1 MKKQITK
8 KEYKYFV
15 YDIPA
20 IMQYKIYAKNKIE
33 AKKILIEQ
41 AGYDLTGEPIFIE
54 SDFKD
59 AEPINI

>member
-1 MKKQITK
+1 MTKQITK

>member
-1 MKKQITK
+1 MKTK
-8 KEYKYFV
+8 KNKYFV

-20 IMQYKIYAKNKIE
+20 IMQYKIYAKNKTE

-54 SDFKD
+54 RDFKD